1 MTYFGIPFSKVLRG
15 LAWTGLILFVLGL
28 SAVYTPS
35 GSSKKGDGVMS
46 LDSKQRDRSG
56 LEDSPYWQK
65 KLVEDLPLLGHRNWI
80 VIADSAYPW
89 QSSPGIETLYTGAD
103 HLEVLRIVLSALEH
117 SRHIKPVVYLDA
129 EMKYVPEE
137 SAPGIQAYRAKL
149 NQLLGQRMVN
159 TLPHEEIIARLN
171 EAGKTFRI
179 LVLKTNL
186 TIPYT
191 SVFLQLDCAY
201 WSPDAERKLRET
213 MQKG

>member
-1 MTYFGIPFSKVLRG
+1 MTYLGIRFSKVFRG
-15 LAWTGLILFVLGL
+15 VAGIGLILLMLGL
-28 SAVYTPS
+28 SVVYTPS
-35 GSSKKGDGVMS
+35 GSSKKGDGGMS
-46 LDSKQRDRSG
+46 LSSRQRVRSNP
-56 LEDSPYWQK
+56 ENPPYWQRK
-65 KLVEDLPLLGHRNWI
+65 ITEALPLLGHRNWI

-103 HLEVLRIVLSALEH
+103 HLEVLRTVLSALER
-117 SRHIKPVVYLDA
+117 SRHVKPVVYLDA

-137 SAPGIQAYRAKL
+137 SAPGIQAYRSRL
-149 NQLLGQRMVN
+149 NQLLGQQAVN
-159 TLPHEEIIARLN
+159 TLPHEEIIARLD

-179 LVLKTNL
+179 LILKTNL

-201 WSPDAERKLRET
+201 WSPDSERKLRET